1 MLCIFDTR
9 GRAMRKRKRMPKI
22 TPARTAL
29 SLTGAALTFSVVVV
43 FSNTYA
49 VESTAAEPAPASA
62 AHSGAAR
69 PGSANSPASQSR
81 YLLTASIKELMD
93 STVDPAADGLWEA
106 VSVISTSK
114 GVEHH
119 EPRTDEEWKAVRR
132 HAMTLIESM
141 NLLVMPGRHAAPA
154 GAVPGLGELPPAEI
168 EQRIGQTPDAFIG
181 FANNLRSSALKALTA
196 IDHKDTHSLLAIGGD
211 IDQACEAC
219 HVTYWYPNQGS
230 LK

>member
-1 MLCIFDTR
+1 
-9 GRAMRKRKRMPKI
+9 MRKLMRKRMPRI

-29 SLTGAALTFSVVVV
+29 SLAGAALTMAVIAAVT
-43 FSNTYA
+43 NTQA
-49 VESTAAEPAPASA
+49 VESKATEPAPASA
-62 AHSGAAR
+62 VQSGAAR
-69 PGSANSPASQSR
+69 RGAAMSQASTSR

-132 HAMTLIESM
+132 HAITLIESM
-141 NLLVMPGRHAAPA
+141 NLVVMPGRPAAPA
-154 GAVPGLGELPPAEI
+154 GTAPGLGELPPAEI

-181 FANNLRSSALKALTA
+181 FANNLRSTALKALTA
-196 IDHKDTHSLLAIGGD
+196 IDHKDTHALLTLGGD
-211 IDQACEAC
+211 IDAACEAC